1 MKLEKTHIAK
11 RDVYIAAVNHYNS
24 NDISITDCAI
34 KFSIDRHNL
43 SKWIRKNGG
52 KTNAHGKQEII
63 SNIFSEINTEE
74 KAYWLGFMYAD
85 GNVGTNCNSISLE
98 LAVKDE
104 AHLLKFNTFLGK
116 SKNIRK
122 DHFRVRCCFK
132 DTQIYND
139 LIKLGCVPKKSSIL
153 IFPDIKLVSEA
164 LVRHFIRGY
173 IDGDGSIYISN
184 NNINVTVLGT
194 MSFLDSLVE
203 KVNLPKRNLY
213 KNNGQNLV
221 DCYFF
226 QYSGKNAIQL
236 IEYLYHDCNIFLDRK
251 YNKYLKYCRS
261 KEKFLE

>member
-1 MKLEKTHIAK
+1 MKLERTHIAK
-11 RDVYIAAVNHYNS
+11 RDVYSEAVNFYNS
-24 NDISITDCAI
+24 NNISIMDCAT
-34 KFSIDRHNL
+34 KFNIDRHNL
-43 SKWIRKNGG
+43 SRWIRKNGG

-63 SNIFSEINTEE
+63 SDIFSVINTEE

-85 GNVGTNCNSISLE
+85 GNVSTNLNTVSLE
-98 LAVKDE
+98 LAIKDE

-132 DTQIYND
+132 DTQIYSD

-153 IFPDIKLVSEA
+153 TFPDDTQVPES

-173 IDGDGSIYISN
+173 IDGDGSIYMSS
-184 NNINVTVLGT
+184 NNINVSVLGT
-194 MSFLDSLVE
+194 MSFLNSLVE
-203 KVNLPKRNLY
+203 KVKLPKRNLY
-213 KNNGQNLV
+213 KNNSKNFI

-226 QYSGKNAIQL
+226 QYSGENAINL
-236 IEYLYHDCNIFLDRK
+236 IKYLYSDCNIFLIRK

-261 KEKFLE
+261 KEKSLE